1 MGFAPTLSAAIAT
14 FTALQTG
21 LSADAGTRVFVA
33 RVNAAAL
40 QTAWPFECDSDALP
54 LWFSRRSAT
63 AALDPTKRPGAAL
76 AACIA
81 NQTQTAAFNPR
92 LIARS
97 GKSVRQ
103 ALAYRLD
110 LLREMLEPLRR
121 DVATVFDGCEPR
133 VPGSGSTACTPCAN
147 LPSKAQAGRRSN

>member
-21 LSADAGTRVFVA
+21 LSTDAGTRAFVA

-40 QTAWPFECDSDALP
+40 GTAWPFACNSDALP

-63 AALDPTKRPGAAL
+63 VALDPTTRTDAAL
-76 AACIA
+76 ASCIA

-97 GKSVRQ
+97 GKSVQQ

-121 DVATVFDGCEPR
+121 DIAAVFDGCEPR
-133 VPGSGSTACTPCAN
+133 APGSGSTACTPCTI
-147 LPSKAQAGRRSN
+147 LPSNA